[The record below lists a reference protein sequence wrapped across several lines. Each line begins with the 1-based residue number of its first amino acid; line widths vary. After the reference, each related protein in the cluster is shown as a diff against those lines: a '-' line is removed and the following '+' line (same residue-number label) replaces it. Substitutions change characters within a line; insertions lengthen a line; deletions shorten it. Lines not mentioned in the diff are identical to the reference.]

1 MQDEPEISHSVRE
14 QEKDQRILQACEK
27 VTGGGESHRDKPEWP
42 PAGQKWYNLSIKN
55 DFSR

>member
-27 VTGGGESHRDKPEWP
+27 VTGGGGGKSQ
-42 PAGQKWYNLSIKN
+42 GQA
-55 DFSR
+55 